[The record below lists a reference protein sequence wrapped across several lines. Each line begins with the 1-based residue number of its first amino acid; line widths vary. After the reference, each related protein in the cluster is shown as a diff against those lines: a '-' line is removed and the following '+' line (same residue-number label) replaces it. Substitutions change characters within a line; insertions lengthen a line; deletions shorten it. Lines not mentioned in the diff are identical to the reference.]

1 MLIRLFF
8 CVFVKM
14 KLQNK
19 NSARKSSVKKKVSKS
34 SYSDI
39 GLNIII
45 VLLSVIIIYISY
57 SIIYRIVDRQA
68 GEDPISALQKPS
80 EIIQLEVLNGCGAGG
95 IGDKFTNYLRTN
107 KFDVVNVSNYIS
119 FDVDKTI
126 VIDRTGNLENA
137 RVVAGALGIDE
148 KNIIQQ
154 INRDYFLD
162 VSLIVGKDYNQLKPF
177 N

>member
-1 MLIRLFF
+1 
-8 CVFVKM
+8 M
-14 KLQNK
+14 KLQSK
-19 NSARKSSVKKKVSKS
+19 NRSQKGSVKKKSTKS
-34 SYSDI
+34 SFPDI

-57 SIIYRIVDRQA
+57 SIIYRIIDKQS
-68 GEDPISALQKPS
+68 GEDALTELQKPS

-119 FDVDKTI
+119 FDVDKSI

-137 RVVAGALGIDE
+137 RSVADALGIDE

-154 INRDYFLD
+154 INHDYFLD